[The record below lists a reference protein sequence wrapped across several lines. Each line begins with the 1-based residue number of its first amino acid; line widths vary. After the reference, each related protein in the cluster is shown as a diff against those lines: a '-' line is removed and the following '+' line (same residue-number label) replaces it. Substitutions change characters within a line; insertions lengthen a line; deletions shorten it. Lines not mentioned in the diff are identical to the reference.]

1 MRAAFCDPA
10 GGSGADSM
18 TLAWAESTDKK
29 VTLLGLVEKKPPFS
43 PRACV
48 EEFAEILKKQGFTR
62 VTGDRFSGGWVVEAF
77 HEHDVHYEVSETT
90 KSEIYQAF
98 LVLAN
103 SGQVQIPLHSKLIA
117 QLQRLERRVIRS
129 GKESV
134 DHSVGG
140 HDDYSNAAAGALV
153 LASAGLRPHREPHIT
168 ILNIVES
175 RPIPESVW
183 NRPPSYDPFS
193 NEGVSGR
200 SLPRIASFGC
210 PTTIRSS
217 S

>member
-1 MRAAFCDPA
+1 
-10 GGSGADSM
+10 
-18 TLAWAESTDKK
+18 
-29 VTLLGLVEKKPPFS
+29 
-43 PRACV
+43 
-48 EEFAEILKKQGFTR
+48 
-62 VTGDRFSGGWVVEAF
+62 
-77 HEHDVHYEVSETT
+77 
-90 KSEIYQAF
+90 

-103 SGQVQIPLHSKLIA
+103 SGQVQIPFHRKLIA
-117 QLQRLERRVIRS
+117 QLERLERRVMRS

-140 HDDYSNAAAGALV
+140 HDDLSNAATGALM
-153 LASAGLRPHREPHIT
+153 LASVRLRPHREPHIT
-168 ILNIVES
+168 ILNILES

-183 NRPPSYDPFS
+183 NRPPSYDPFI